1 MPASK
6 VVQILAESTALPI
19 SLIVLVGGIV
29 FWASSIAAHTDSNTD
44 RIMRLE
50 TQQQRLVEMEEQLAS
65 VQTKV
70 DLIYDRIRLHEQ
82 AGMIVPPRKPIKN

>member
-1 MPASK
+1 MAGSK
-6 VVQILAESTALPI
+6 AIQLIAESTALPI

-44 RIMRLE
+44 RIDKLE
-50 TQQQRLVEMEEQLAS
+50 NQQQRIEIMEEQLVS

-82 AGMIVPPRKPIKN
+82 AGMIVPPKRPIKN